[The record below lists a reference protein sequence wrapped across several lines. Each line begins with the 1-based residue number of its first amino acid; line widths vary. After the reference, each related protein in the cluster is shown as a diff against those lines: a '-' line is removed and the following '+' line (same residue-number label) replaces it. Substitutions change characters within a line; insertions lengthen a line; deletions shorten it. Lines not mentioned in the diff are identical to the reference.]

1 MIDFIG
7 KVKEGVENE
16 LQICFSN
23 AKKGSKTFC
32 EYLLRQEDKHEFR
45 TEISFFRVKFVD
57 FHFRFEY
64 DFVAGL
70 KKS

>member
-45 TEISFFRVKFVD
+45 TEISFFRVKFV
-57 FHFRFEY
+57 Y